1 MILYVLR
8 RLLQLVPVFL
18 CASFLIFSI
27 IHLLP
32 GDPVQVMLGE
42 ERYDETQYQLLR
54 KKLGLDRPLYVQY
67 ATGLIAWRT
76 ATSDNRCAPSARC
89 WKRWSNA
96 SQLRS
101 IWLWRR

>member
-42 ERYDETQYQLLR
+42 ERYDETQYQILR
-54 KKLGLDRPLYVQY
+54 KKLGLDDEDGYRDTVRPL
-67 ATGLIAWRT
+67 
-76 ATSDNRCAPSARC
+76 
-89 WKRWSNA
+89 RWHF
-96 SQLRS
+96 
-101 IWLWRR
+101 

>member
-32 GDPVQVMLGE
+32 GDPVQVMLGD
-42 ERYDETQYQLLR
+42 ERYDESQDA
-54 KKLGLDRPLYVQY
+54 DRLFAIIGRQ
-67 ATGLIAWRT
+67 
-76 ATSDNRCAPSARC
+76 RC
-89 WKRWSNA
+89 
-96 SQLRS
+96 
-101 IWLWRR
+101 